1 MLKRQYDMLQ
11 TQLESERRE
20 TGRLMQIIESLRTEV
35 ARRDGEKGVREV
47 HRESRTASFT
57 YSISCARVV
66 FGSLKA
72 FSLVG
77 CFDLVYTA
85 LVQ

>member
-47 HRESRTASFT
+47 HRGCQSSPELLFFHTVFHVHESFL
-57 YSISCARVV
+57 
-66 FGSLKA
+66 GH
-72 FSLVG
+72 
-77 CFDLVYTA
+77 
-85 LVQ
+85 